1 MKSHGFPP
9 WVILVVLGSLS
20 FLLLH
25 LHFTTAWEGLYAPQ
39 PWTGWESAAR
49 EGVLEPWFGSTPV
62 SLRVSQTVLGGLA
75 FVVGLLRSDEPWRA
89 GVALWVGVLIPLIP
103 VLFGR
108 TVLTDTG
115 LLVVSPMSD
124 EPLTWLAIPLESIRV
139 VVPLFVGIAASRIVF
154 WLRRIVFGT

>member
-9 WVILVVLGSLS
+9 WVVLVVLGAIS

-39 PWTGWESAAR
+39 PWSGWESAAR
-49 EGVLEPWFGSTPV
+49 EGLLEPWFGSTPG
-62 SLRVSQTVLGGLA
+62 SLRVTQAVLGGLA
-75 FVVGLLRSDEPWRA
+75 LVVGLLRTDDPWRA
-89 GVALWVGVLIPLIP
+89 GLALWIGVLIPLIP

-124 EPLTWLAIPLESIRV
+124 EPLTWMAIPLEAVRAG
-139 VVPLFVGIAASRIVF
+139 VPLFAGIAASRILV
-154 WLRRIVFGT
+154 WLRRMVFGT